1 MRSSQSSS
9 YCHCRVDGDVTV
21 MPFVG
26 VLTQH
31 SLLARRSLRR
41 FVDVVIV
48 VVAALGAFRR
58 VPCRLSLVAFAV
70 VKTMIR
76 PARAASFELTK
87 LATRV
92 GGAANTSP
100 LTRLVR
106 ELLFCRPRDHR
117 PHDRRVVAIV
127 TSSRSSRPRDHHY
140 SDRRYSIASPA
151 SKNRLIV
158 VIAAS
163 TRPDHLLSSS
173 PMRSTGGTIP
183 FILLMFAAL
192 GSASGRSHS
201 SPTPKNKGLLL
212 RCGLRISHVLVPFRY
227 KNGGCCFGCHFGFP
241 NAFLWGKGVRE
252 IRPFLT
258 GS

>member
-1 MRSSQSSS
+1 MRASFASLVHRRRLVRSMGE
-9 YCHCRVDGDVTV
+9 D
-21 MPFVG
+21 PFVL
-26 VLTQH
+26 LT
-31 SLLARRSLRR
+31 L
-41 FVDVVIV
+41 
-48 VVAALGAFRR
+48 AALGG
-58 VPCRLSLVAFAV
+58 
-70 VKTMIR
+70 
-76 PARAASFELTK
+76 ASG
-87 LATRV
+87 R
-92 GGAANTSP
+92 SP
-100 LTRLVR
+100 LS
-106 ELLFCRPRDHR
+106 PSRDHR
-117 PHDRRVVAIV
+117 SRDRR
-127 TSSRSSRPRDHHY
+127 Y

-151 SKNRLIV
+151 SENRLIV

-173 PMRSTGGTIP
+173 LMRSTRGTIP
-183 FILLMFAAL
+183 FILLTFAAL

-212 RCGLRISHVLVPFRY
+212 RCGLRISHVLVPFCY

>member
-1 MRSSQSSS
+1 MMFLSS
-9 YCHCRVDGDVTV
+9 GTI
-21 MPFVG
+21 G
-26 VLTQH
+26 
-31 SLLARRSLRR
+31 
-41 FVDVVIV
+41 
-48 VVAALGAFRR
+48 
-58 VPCRLSLVAFAV
+58 RLSLVAFAV

-127 TSSRSSRPRDHHY
+127 TSSRSSRPRDRHY

-173 PMRSTGGTIP
+173 PMRSTGGNDP
-183 FILLMFAAL
+183 VHPPHVRCSWQRVRALSFA
-192 GSASGRSHS
+192 S
-201 SPTPKNKGLLL
+201 
-212 RCGLRISHVLVPFRY
+212 
-227 KNGGCCFGCHFGFP
+227 
-241 NAFLWGKGVRE
+241 NAQK
-252 IRPFLT
+252 
-258 GS
+258 

>member
-41 FVDVVIV
+41 FIDVVIV

-127 TSSRSSRPRDHHY
+127 TSSRSSRPRD
-140 SDRRYSIASPA
+140 RRILASPA
-151 SKNRLIV
+151 SENRLIV
-158 VIAAS
+158 ACVFRIA
-163 TRPDHLLSSS
+163 RS
-173 PMRSTGGTIP
+173 PPSPRAIDG
-183 FILLMFAAL
+183 
-192 GSASGRSHS
+192 GRSVRPPHTCCSRRRIRALSFEPVTRS
-201 SPTPKNKGLLL
+201 SLSRLSLQRSLLQHRVSSL
-212 RCGLRISHVLVPFRY
+212 R
-227 KNGGCCFGCHFGFP
+227 K
-241 NAFLWGKGVRE
+241 
-252 IRPFLT
+252 
-258 GS
+258 